1 MSRNEIEN
9 VRLCNIMGTV
19 GEILYV
25 NDRNQEGQELL

>member
-9 VRLCNIMGTV
+9 VRLYNIMDTV